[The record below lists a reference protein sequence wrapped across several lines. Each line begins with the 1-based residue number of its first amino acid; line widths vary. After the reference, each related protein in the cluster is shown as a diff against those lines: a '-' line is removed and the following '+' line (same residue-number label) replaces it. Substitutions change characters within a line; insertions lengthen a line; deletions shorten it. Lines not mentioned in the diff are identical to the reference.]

1 MVGNTQVQ
9 QLMRD
14 NEILEVRI
22 LIGKVGGK
30 GDDS

>member
-22 LIGKVGGK
+22 LIGKVGSQ

>member
-14 NEILEVRI
+14 DEILEVRI
-22 LIGKVGGK
+22 LIGKVGSQC
-30 GDDS
+30 DDS